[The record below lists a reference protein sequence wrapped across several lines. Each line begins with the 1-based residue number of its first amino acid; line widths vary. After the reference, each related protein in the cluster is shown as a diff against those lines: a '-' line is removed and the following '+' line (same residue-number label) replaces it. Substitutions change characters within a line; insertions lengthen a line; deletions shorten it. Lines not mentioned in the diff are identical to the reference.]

1 MGHYTRM
8 VRRFGMVLCGIGFA
22 VCLLQC
28 GVVATVT
35 DADPSDESRTVSG
48 TVSSTM
54 GSSVASLVVRAFD
67 RDLAGE
73 TAIGETVTNSAGS
86 YRITYESATAID
98 LLIRVYQSS
107 DVLLAESD
115 TAFDASAEATVNVS
129 IP

>member
-1 MGHYTRM
+1 MGHYIQM

-48 TVSSTM
+48 TVSSAM
-54 GSSVASLVVRAFD
+54 GSSVAGLVVRAFD
-67 RDLAGE
+67 LDLVGE
-73 TAIGETVTNSAGS
+73 TAVGETVANSAGS

-98 LLIRVYQSS
+98 LLIRVYQT

-115 TAFDASAEATVNVS
+115 TAFDASAEVTVDVI